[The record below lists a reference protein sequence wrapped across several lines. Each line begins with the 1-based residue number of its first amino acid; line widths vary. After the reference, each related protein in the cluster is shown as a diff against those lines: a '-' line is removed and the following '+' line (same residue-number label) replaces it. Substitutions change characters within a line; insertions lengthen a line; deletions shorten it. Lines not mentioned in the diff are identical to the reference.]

1 MVTLIFKIL
10 CIIYPA
16 YNCCSKNGKSV
27 FIVQKS
33 FQMVMEGEVPD
44 EQSSDEAEK
53 VNNPLEF
60 LSFFSPL
67 IRTSWI
73 QCKCGSYC
81 KGSLHIN
88 STFPIRFN
96 VLHSFTVSYEL
107 ILFIIVIFHVFVFQS
122 EIRWEEIQEQS
133 WWYLVCTGILYIYY
147 KCCCFTF
154 VKFCPASL
162 WAHFAHLKTFKFEKS
177 WKRNLLLSFL
187 NVIHCIASLPN
198 NFNW

>member
-1 MVTLIFKIL
+1 MVTLIIKIL

-53 VNNPLEF
+53 VNNSLEF

-67 IRTSWI
+67 IQTSWI

-88 STFPIRFN
+88 STFPTRFN
-96 VLHSFTVSYEL
+96 ALHSFTVSYEL
-107 ILFIIVIFHVFVFQS
+107 ILFIIVIFHV
-122 EIRWEEIQEQS
+122 
-133 WWYLVCTGILYIYY
+133 YLYSSLKLDEKKYRNNPDDTWCALAFST
-147 KCCCFTF
+147 FTTSAA
-154 VKFCPASL
+154 V
-162 WAHFAHLKTFKFEKS
+162 
-177 WKRNLLLSFL
+177 LLLL
-187 NVIHCIASLPN
+187 NFFQQVCELTLPI
-198 NFNW
+198 